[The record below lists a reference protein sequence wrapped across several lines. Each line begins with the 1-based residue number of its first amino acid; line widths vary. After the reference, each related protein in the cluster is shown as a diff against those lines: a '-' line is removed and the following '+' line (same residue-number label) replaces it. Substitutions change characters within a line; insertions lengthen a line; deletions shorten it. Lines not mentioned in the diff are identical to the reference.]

1 MPVSLATLPIIDL
14 QVNDNFENQVDVFPI
29 FNDIDFYLIKGEN
42 QLSNKLL
49 YNKDLSLYI
58 NNDFK
63 VDDYSQINKTQN
75 ECKLIVKIDKEKR
88 EISIILEEEAPPEDK
103 DKLVSFIK
111 DTDDLAIKE
120 EEKEIISLV
129 FYTEKGKPMK
139 YYFNPIF
146 HLEIKYNF

>member
-63 VDDYSQINKTQN
+63 ADDYSQINKTQN

-139 YYFNPIF
+139 YFFNQIF